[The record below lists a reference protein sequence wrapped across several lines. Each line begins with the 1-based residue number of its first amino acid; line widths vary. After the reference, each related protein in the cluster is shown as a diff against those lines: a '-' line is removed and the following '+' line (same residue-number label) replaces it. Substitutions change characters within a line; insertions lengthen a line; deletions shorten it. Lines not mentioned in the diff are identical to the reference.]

1 MRSSRVP
8 WWAAVL
14 AVLALAASAGTA
26 SASAPAAGA
35 TKSGTAAAAA
45 RRLEDIR
52 IEGDVPV
59 PQVIFVTARD
69 PRRFMEFQH
78 HRYLKSSLELGR
90 ETVLPGRV
98 HLVGSWPTT
107 IHKESAP

>member
-1 MRSSRVP
+1 MTKRS
-8 WWAAVL
+8 AVL
-14 AVLALAASAGTA
+14 VIVLLAGFAGAAQAASE
-26 SASAPAAGA
+26 PA
-35 TKSGTAAAAA
+35 KPRAAAA

-78 HRYLKSSLELGR
+78 RRYLKSSVELAR
-90 ETVLPGRV
+90 ETVLPTRV
-98 HLVGSWPTT
+98 HPVGTWPTPV
-107 IHKESAP
+107 HKESAP